1 MAARDDAYNDWQSG
15 MKAKALADK
24 YEVSINTVKS
34 WINRW
39 RKQEP
44 KKKDA
49 SKSSKRMHPSEEKV
63 HPKKRGAPV
72 GNTNA
77 KGNKGGAPP
86 GNTNN
91 YRHGFYY
98 DVLDAEEQAFLDA
111 NEQIIEAQE
120 LLNELRLLEIKE
132 RRLLRD
138 LAELRAA
145 PTGLALQSVTK
156 FKKDTSTTAISVKE
170 YIIRLETLLT
180 QAQRGRMRCIRDL
193 HQIKMD
199 LEKLQLMKVQAGI
212 GENNTEDEAAQ
223 EVLLKAIKKALK
235 DEN

>member
-39 RKQEP
+39 RKQELQ
-44 KKKDA
+44 KKDA

-63 HPKKRGAPV
+63 HPKKRGAPS

-77 KGNKGGAPP
+77 KGNRGGAPP
-86 GNTNN
+86 GNRNN

-111 NEQIIEAQE
+111 NGQIIEAQE
-120 LLNELRLLEIKE
+120 LLNELRLWEIKE

-138 LAELRAA
+138 LAELRAVPA
-145 PTGLALQSVTK
+145 GLAIQSVTK
-156 FKKDTSTTAISVKE
+156 FKKDSSTNAISVRE
-170 YIIRLETLLT
+170 YIIRLEALLD
-180 QAQRGRMRCIRDL
+180 QAQRGRMRCIRNL
-193 HQIKMD
+193 HQIKID
-199 LEKLQLMKVQAGI
+199 LEKL
-212 GENNTEDEAAQ
+212 E
-223 EVLLKAIKKALK
+223 LLKKKMGDSDGETLEKLDAVLK
-235 DEN
+235 KIEGV